1 MFRVTGQKAL
11 DYLEENALTPDE
23 HLRLLGIL
31 NKQIN
36 AFPLENVVFINNQGS
51 TCANGR
57 ELTLEETVKFRQ
69 SISALRDNWG
79 FQLLADQILFE
90 AIKIGIH
97 EGHTTERMMFSKSVI
112 YFLTK
117 MKELIIKFDI
127 NNG

>member
-1 MFRVTGQKAL
+1 MFKQTAKKSL
-11 DYLEENALTPDE
+11 DYLENNQLTQEE

-36 AFPLENVVFINNQGS
+36 AFPLETVVFINNQGA

-69 SISALRDNWG
+69 GISALRDNWS

-97 EGHTTERMMFSKSVI
+97 EGHTTERLMFSKSVI

-117 MKELIIKFDI
+117 FKELIVKFDI
-127 NNG
+127 NN